1 MVEDS
6 AESRKLLADLLTRL
20 GFEVRTAEN
29 GQQALRVWAEWQPH
43 VVWMDMRMPEM
54 DGHTATRRIK
64 ETPQGQQTVI
74 IAVSA
79 SVLDEQRTAMLADG
93 CDDFVRKPIR
103 AEEIVAQLVKHLG
116 VRMVDAAAPRALDAA
131 AGVLAGQDAQA
142 DFALSGLRSEWVS
155 QLHRAAVA
163 ADGAAILQLAEEAGD
178 ARPAL
183 AAALR
188 DWVDQYDYDAI
199 LATVAA
205 AGLTTVDPG

>member
-1 MVEDS
+1 MVIRPPAKSD
-6 AESRKLLADLLTRL
+6 
-20 GFEVRTAEN
+20 
-29 GQQALRVWAEWQPH
+29 
-43 VVWMDMRMPEM
+43 
-54 DGHTATRRIK
+54 
-64 ETPQGQQTVI
+64 PQGQQTVI

-93 CDDFVRKPIR
+93 CDDSCASQSR
-103 AEEIVAQLVKHLG
+103 AEGIVAQLVKHLG
-116 VRMVDAAAPRALDAA
+116 VHMVDAAAPSHPDARRT
-131 AGVLAGQDAQA
+131 GVLAGQDAQA

-188 DWVDQYDYDAI
+188 DWVES
-199 LATVAA
+199 V
-205 AGLTTVDPG
+205 